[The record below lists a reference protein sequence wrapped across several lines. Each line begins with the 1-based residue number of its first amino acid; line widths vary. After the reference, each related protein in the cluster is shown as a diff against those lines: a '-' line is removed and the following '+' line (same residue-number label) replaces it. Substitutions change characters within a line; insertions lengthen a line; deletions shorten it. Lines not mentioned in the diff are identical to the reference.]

1 MVHEIK
7 AEVLDMFL
15 HGKIEREFDFMYNKQ
30 NNTGEVIPTP
40 PEVAILPS
48 TVPGADVGVYST
60 GIIKRGTEMGPFP
73 GVYVSPWGGGGRET
87 YTEAWEILNS
97 DGSVLA
103 YLTAVGCPANW
114 LTHMQCARGEHEQN
128 VEAVQVGVSI
138 FYRATKDIPRG
149 KELLVWYGRTYK
161 LYMGLPV
168 TRNPDQMAADEHPSH
183 RDTVQPTTQ
192 EVNQIL
198 DTDRK
203 SCARWLCVVCKR
215 GFNSRSNLRS
225 HMRIHTHERP
235 FTCKYCARKFSQSST
250 LRNHIRL
257 HTGEKP
263 YTCVTCRSSY
273 SQLAGLRAHQRS
285 SAHRPGKNKHIVV

>member
-1 MVHEIK
+1 
-7 AEVLDMFL
+7 
-15 HGKIEREFDFMYNKQ
+15 
-30 NNTGEVIPTP
+30 EVIPTP

-114 LTHMQCARGEHEQN
+114 LTHMQCAR
-128 VEAVQVGVSI
+128 A
-138 FYRATKDIPRG
+138 
-149 KELLVWYGRTYK
+149 
-161 LYMGLPV
+161 
-168 TRNPDQMAADEHPSH
+168 
-183 RDTVQPTTQ
+183 TQ